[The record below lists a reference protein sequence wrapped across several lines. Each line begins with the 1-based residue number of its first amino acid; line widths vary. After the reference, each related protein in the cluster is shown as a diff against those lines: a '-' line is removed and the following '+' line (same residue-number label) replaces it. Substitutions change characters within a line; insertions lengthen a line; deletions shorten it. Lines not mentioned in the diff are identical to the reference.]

1 MATMN
6 RCMSVSDLADLPD
19 MLTLDEAAAVWR
31 ISDTQVRRLIALAAP
46 AMRIGSQCRR
56 IPKLWVLSNL
66 AKGAALRANEG
77 LKND

>member
-19 MLTLDEAAAVWR
+19 MLTVEEAAAVWR

-46 AMRIGSQCRR
+46 AMRIGPQCRR

-66 AKGAALRANEG
+66 AQGVALQANEG